1 MIRGEKKNMIKK
13 GRRNFLIFIG
23 YFIVLFLIWF
33 VVNNYFME
41 LAAYPD
47 LVNEY
52 KDTLKDHPDNAEIH
66 YKLGELYFEMN
77 EQMPGKGYLSRAK
90 SQYEKAVEL
99 IPQNIDY
106 RYSLAEIMKSID
118 KKKALKEYDAI
129 LEIDSYEVQANYEK
143 ALYETSNGNFDS
155 AVVYF
160 EKCLV
165 REPTSSN
172 VYFELGEIFEAQKKQ
187 EEAIKMYELAKKFNP
202 AMEGIDKKLTEL
214 SMGN

>member
-1 MIRGEKKNMIKK
+1 MKVRNIR
-13 GRRNFLIFIG
+13 RRNLFIFCG
-23 YFIVLFLIWF
+23 YFLVLFLIWL

-41 LAAYPD
+41 LASSPE

-52 KDTLKDHPDNAEIH
+52 KEILKDDPDNANTH

-90 SQYEKAVEL
+90 VQYEKAVEL
-99 IPQNIDY
+99 APQNIDY
-106 RYSLAEIMKSID
+106 RYSLAGIMKLID

-129 LEIDSYEVQANYEK
+129 LEIDSYEVKANYEK
-143 ALYETSNGNFDS
+143 ALFETANGNIDL
-155 AVVYF
+155 AIVYF

-172 VYFELGEIFEAQKKQ
+172 VYFELGEIFEGQNKQ
-187 EEAIKMYELAKKFNP
+187 EEAITMYELAKKYDP
-202 AMEGIDKKLTEL
+202 AIEGVDKKLTQL
-214 SMGN
+214 SVKK